1 MIQFAVHLL
10 VTAALLAVVGKM
22 ISGIEVEDASAAF
35 VGALVLGFANAV
47 IRPILIVL
55 TMPITILTLGLF
67 IWVVNAFMLKLAAAF
82 VPGFEVRGFK
92 AALFGSLMLGLLNF
106 AVSVFF
112 GI

>member
-10 VTAALLAVVGKM
+10 VSAALLAVVGKM
-22 ISGIEVEDASAAF
+22 ITGIEVEDVSSAF
-35 VGALVLGFANAV
+35 IGALVLGFANAV
-47 IRPILIVL
+47 IRPILVIL
-55 TMPITILTLGLF
+55 TFPITILTLGLF
-67 IWVVNAFMLKLAAAF
+67 IWVVNAFMLMLTAAF

-106 AVSVFF
+106 AVSILF